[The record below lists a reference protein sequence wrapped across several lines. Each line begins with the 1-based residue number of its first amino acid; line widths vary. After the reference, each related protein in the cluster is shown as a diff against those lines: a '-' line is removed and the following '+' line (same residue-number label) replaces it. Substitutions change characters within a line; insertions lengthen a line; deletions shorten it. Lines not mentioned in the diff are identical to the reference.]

1 MMRQRN
7 DLAFGILVFVASLL
21 FAGMLY
27 GVFIGPVG
35 EMFALNIDQPSTELA
50 QTQSWFSS
58 LWTFLPFIFL
68 TIIAL
73 RLVARAAFE
82 SRGGV

>member
-1 MMRQRN
+1 MSQRN
-7 DLAFGILVFVASLL
+7 DLAFAILVFVASLL

-27 GVFIGPVG
+27 GVFIQPVDT
-35 EMFALNIDQPSTELA
+35 MFAVDIDQPSSELA

-58 LWTFLPFIFL
+58 LWSFLPFIFL
-68 TIIAL
+68 VIIAL

>member
-1 MMRQRN
+1 MRQRN
-7 DLAFGILVFVASLL
+7 DLAFAILVFVASLL

-27 GVFIGPVG
+27 GVFIQPVDTL
-35 EMFALNIDQPSTELA
+35 FAVDIDQPSSELA

-58 LWTFLPFIFL
+58 LWSFLPFIFL
-68 TIIAL
+68 VIIAL

>member
-1 MMRQRN
+1 MRQRN
-7 DLAFGILVFVASLL
+7 DLAFGILVFVASIL

-27 GVFIGPVG
+27 GVFIQPVDQL
-35 EMFALNIDQPSTELA
+35 FAANIDQPSTELA

-68 TIIAL
+68 IIIAV

>member
-1 MMRQRN
+1 MNQRN

-27 GVFIGPVG
+27 GVFISPVS
-35 EMFALNIDQPSTELA
+35 EMFALEIDQPSSQLT
-50 QTQSWFSS
+50 QTQGWFEA
-58 LWTFLPFIFL
+58 LWSFLPFVFL
-68 TIIAL
+68 VIIAL

>member
-1 MMRQRN
+1 MRQRN
-7 DLAFGILVFVASLL
+7 DLAFGILVFVASIL

-27 GVFIGPVG
+27 GVFIQPVDHL
-35 EMFALNIDQPSTELA
+35 FAVNIDQPSSELA
-50 QTQSWFSS
+50 QTQSWLGS

-68 TIIAL
+68 IIIAV

>member
-1 MMRQRN
+1 MRQRN
-7 DLAFGILVFVASLL
+7 DLAFAILVFVASLL

-27 GVFIGPVG
+27 GVFISPVDTL
-35 EMFALNIDQPSTELA
+35 FAVEIDQPSSELA
-50 QTQSWFSS
+50 QTQSWFNA
-58 LWTFLPFIFL
+58 LWSFLPFIFL
-68 TIIAL
+68 VIIAL

>member
-1 MMRQRN
+1 MKQRN
-7 DLAFGILVFVASLL
+7 DLAFAILVFVASLL

-27 GVFIGPVG
+27 GVFIQPVDT
-35 EMFALNIDQPSTELA
+35 MFALEIDQPSSELA

-58 LWTFLPFIFL
+58 LWSFLPFIFL
-68 TIIAL
+68 VIIAL

>member
-1 MMRQRN
+1 MRQRN
-7 DLAFGILVFVASLL
+7 DLAFAILVFVASLL

-27 GVFIGPVG
+27 GVFIEPVDT
-35 EMFALNIDQPSTELA
+35 MFAVDIDHPSSELA

-58 LWTFLPFIFL
+58 LWSFLPFIFL
-68 TIIAL
+68 VIIAL
-73 RLVARAAFE
+73 RLVAQAAFE

>member
-1 MMRQRN
+1 MRQRN
-7 DLAFGILVFVASLL
+7 DLAFGILVFVASIL

-27 GVFIGPVG
+27 GVFIQPVDQL
-35 EMFALNIDQPSTELA
+35 FAVNIDQPSSELA

-68 TIIAL
+68 IIIAV

>member
-1 MMRQRN
+1 MNARN

-27 GVFIGPVG
+27 GVFIGPVDT
-35 EMFALNIDQPSTELA
+35 MFAVDIDQPSSEVA

-58 LWTFLPFIFL
+58 LWSFLPFIFL
-68 TIIAL
+68 VIIAL

>member
-1 MMRQRN
+1 MKQRN
-7 DLAFGILVFVASLL
+7 DLAFAILVFVASLL

-27 GVFIGPVG
+27 GVFIQPVDTL
-35 EMFALNIDQPSTELA
+35 FAVDIDQPSSELA

-58 LWTFLPFIFL
+58 LWSFLPFIFL
-68 TIIAL
+68 VIIAL

>member
-1 MMRQRN
+1 MRQRN
-7 DLAFGILVFVASLL
+7 DLAFAILVFVASLL

-27 GVFIGPVG
+27 GVFIEPVDT
-35 EMFALNIDQPSTELA
+35 MFAVDIDQPSSELA

-58 LWTFLPFIFL
+58 LWSFLPFIFL
-68 TIIAL
+68 VIIAL
-73 RLVARAAFE
+73 RLVAQAAFE

>member
-1 MMRQRN
+1 MRQRN
-7 DLAFGILVFVASLL
+7 NLAFAILVFVASLL

-27 GVFIGPVG
+27 GVFIQPVDT
-35 EMFALNIDQPSTELA
+35 MFAVDIDQPSSELA

-58 LWTFLPFIFL
+58 LWSFLPFIFL
-68 TIIAL
+68 VIIAL

>member
-1 MMRQRN
+1 MRQRN
-7 DLAFGILVFVASLL
+7 DLAFGILVFVASIL

-27 GVFIGPVG
+27 GVFIQPV
-35 EMFALNIDQPSTELA
+35 EQLFAVNIDQPSTELA

-68 TIIAL
+68 IIIAV

-82 SRGGV
+82 RRGGV